1 MTMHLFK
8 TILGAVSQELL
19 VRDEEVQVPHGVEKA
34 DQAQTIQSV
43 KPGGKVGS
51 ASAPP
56 CTQFS
61 FL

>member
-34 DQAQTIQSV
+34 DQAQTI
-43 KPGGKVGS
+43 
-51 ASAPP
+51 
-56 CTQFS
+56 
-61 FL
+61 